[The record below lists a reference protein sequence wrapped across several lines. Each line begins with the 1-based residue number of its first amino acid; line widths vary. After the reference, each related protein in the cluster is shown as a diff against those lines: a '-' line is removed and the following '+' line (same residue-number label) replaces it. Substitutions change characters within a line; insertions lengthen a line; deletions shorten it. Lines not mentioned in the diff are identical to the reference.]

1 MKFSDHFRTLY
12 LPMHKKNK
20 RSFIIFMKYIG
31 GIIMEKYEKS
41 YKKVAGQQ
49 LDLSTLKLIDWYYF
63 RGASSNRC
71 TE

>member
-1 MKFSDHFRTLY
+1 
-12 LPMHKKNK
+12 
-20 RSFIIFMKYIG
+20 MKYIG